1 MAEKEDKLIVRAF
14 KEDKT
19 SVWCNMKHF
28 KIIDGELILAAGG
41 LLDESE
47 YNHVLKYFR
56 TKKMIK

>member
-1 MAEKEDKLIVRAF
+1 LAEKEDKLIVKAF

-28 KIIDGELILAAGG
+28 RIIDGELILCSGG
-41 LLDESE
+41 LLDDTE

-56 TKKMIK
+56 AKKMIK